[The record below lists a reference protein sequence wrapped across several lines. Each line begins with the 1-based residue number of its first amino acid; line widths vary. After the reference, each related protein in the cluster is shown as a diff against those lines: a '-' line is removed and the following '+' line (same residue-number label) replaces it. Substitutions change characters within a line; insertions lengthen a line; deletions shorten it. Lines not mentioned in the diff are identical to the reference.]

1 MVKAEIGPTVS
12 LKMIR
17 LLFFARIKERLGKGE
32 MTIDFV
38 ANQSLETL
46 TQGLIEK
53 NGDDWQILLEP
64 DTVFSCNQRV
74 VDRDLIV
81 ADGDEV
87 AFFPPVTGG

>member
-38 ANQSLETL
+38 ENQSLQTL

-74 VDRDLIV
+74 VDRDFIV

>member
-46 TQGLIEK
+46 TLGLIEK

>member
-74 VDRDLIV
+74 VD
-81 ADGDEV
+81 
-87 AFFPPVTGG
+87 

>member
-53 NGDDWQILLEP
+53 NGDDWQVEK
-64 DTVFSCNQRV
+64 
-74 VDRDLIV
+74 LI
-81 ADGDEV
+81 
-87 AFFPPVTGG
+87 

>member
-38 ANQSLETL
+38 ANQSLQTL